1 MSRHEREIYDA
12 DQIANFS
19 RDRVF
24 LQNQNEIAI
33 LHYIK

>member
-12 DQIANFS
+12 NRIANFS

-24 LQNQNEIAI
+24 QQSQNEIAI
-33 LHYIK
+33 LHYIE